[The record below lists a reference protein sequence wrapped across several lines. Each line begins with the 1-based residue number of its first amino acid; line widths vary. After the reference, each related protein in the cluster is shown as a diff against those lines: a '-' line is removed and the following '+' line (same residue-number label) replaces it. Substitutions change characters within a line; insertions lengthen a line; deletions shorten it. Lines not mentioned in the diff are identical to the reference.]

1 MKRRQLLI
9 AAGALAATRWPVL
22 AQSPVAMPRIGL
34 LWIESGADSKILTA
48 FREGLSAQGY
58 SDGKNI
64 RIEKQFLVD
73 RYDRLAGSADSQ
85 VKSKVDVVVCYGATA
100 TLAASKATSTIPIV
114 TVMGSD
120 PVQLGVVASLSKPGG
135 NVTGVTYLSAA
146 LHGKRL
152 EILKEVVPRIR
163 RVGIVFNPESA
174 TEVKSFLD
182 WEAAARTLNME
193 AQRIEIR
200 VQSDIDPVISEV
212 SRQIVDALAV
222 GASTMFVA
230 NRKQIVTAV
239 AKTRLPAIYASAE
252 DANAG
257 GLMSYGPNVPDGFRR
272 AAGQVAKILKGAK
285 PADLPFEQPTRFQL
299 TVNLKTAKEIGV
311 AFPQSILLRA
321 DQVIETE

>member
-1 MKRRQLLI
+1 
-9 AAGALAATRWPVL
+9 
-22 AQSPVAMPRIGL
+22 MPRVGL

-58 SDGKNI
+58 TDGKNI

-73 RYDRLAGSADSQ
+73 RYDRLAGSADSL

-100 TLAASKATSTIPIV
+100 TLAASKATSSIPIV
-114 TVMGSD
+114 MVTGSD
-120 PVQLGVVASLSKPGG
+120 PVKLGVVASFSRPGG
-135 NVTGVTYLSAA
+135 NVTGVTFLSAE

-163 RVGIVFNPESA
+163 RVGVVFNPESA
-174 TEVKSFLD
+174 TEVKSFLE

-193 AQRIEIR
+193 AQRVEIR
-200 VQSDIDPVISEV
+200 LQGDIDRVISDA
-212 SRQIVDALAV
+212 SRQRLDALTVA
-222 GASTMFVA
+222 ASTMFVA
-230 NRKQIVTAV
+230 NRKQILTAV
-239 AKTRLPAIYASAE
+239 AKTRLPAIYGSAE
-252 DANAG
+252 DVGAG

-272 AAGQVAKILKGAK
+272 AAGYVAKILKGAK

-299 TVNLKTAKEIGV
+299 TVNLKTAKGIGI

-321 DQVIETE
+321 DQVIKTE

>member
-9 AAGALAATRWPVL
+9 AAGALAATRLPVL

-58 SDGKNI
+58 TDGKNI

-73 RYDRLAGSADSQ
+73 RYDRLAGSADSL

-100 TLAASKATSTIPIV
+100 ALAASKATSTIPIV
-114 TVMGSD
+114 MVTGSD
-120 PVQLGVVASLSKPGG
+120 PVKLGVVASFSRPGG
-135 NVTGVTYLSAA
+135 NVTGVTFLSAE

-163 RVGIVFNPESA
+163 RVGVVFNPESA
-174 TEVKSFLD
+174 TEVKSFHE

-193 AQRIEIR
+193 AQRVEIR
-200 VQSDIDPVISEV
+200 LQGDIDRVISDA
-212 SRQIVDALAV
+212 SRQRLDALTVA
-222 GASTMFVA
+222 ASTMFVA
-230 NRKQIVTAV
+230 NRKQILTAV
-239 AKTRLPAIYASAE
+239 AKTRLPAIYGSAE
-252 DANAG
+252 DAAAG

-272 AAGQVAKILKGAK
+272 AAGYVAKILKGAK

-299 TVNLKTAKEIGV
+299 TVNLKTAKEIGI

-321 DQVIETE
+321 DQVIEAE

>member
-48 FREGLSAQGY
+48 FREGLTAQGY

-73 RYDRLAGSADSQ
+73 RYDRLAGSADSL

-152 EILKEVVPRIR
+152 EILKEVVPRTR

-182 WEAAARTLNME
+182 WEAAARTLNLE
-193 AQRIEIR
+193 AQRVEIR
-200 VQSDIDPVISEV
+200 LQGDIDRVISDAP
-212 SRQIVDALAV
+212 RQRLDALTVA
-222 GASTMFVA
+222 ASTMFVA

-272 AAGQVAKILKGAK
+272 AAGYVAKILKGTK

-299 TVNLKTAKEIGV
+299 TVNLKTAKKMGI

>member
-9 AAGALAATRWPVL
+9 AAGALATARLPVL
-22 AQSPVAMPRIGL
+22 AQSPVAMPRVGL

-58 SDGKNI
+58 TDGKNI

-73 RYDRLAGSADSQ
+73 RYDRLAGSADSL
-85 VKSKVDVVVCYGATA
+85 VKSKVEVVVCYGATA

-114 TVMGSD
+114 MVTGSD
-120 PVQLGVVASLSKPGG
+120 PVKLGVVASFSRPGG
-135 NVTGVTYLSAA
+135 NVTGVTFLSAE

-163 RVGIVFNPESA
+163 RVGVVFNPESA
-174 TEVKSFLD
+174 TEVKSFLE

-193 AQRIEIR
+193 AQRVEIR
-200 VQSDIDPVISEV
+200 LQGDIDRVISDAP
-212 SRQIVDALAV
+212 RQRLDALTVA
-222 GASTMFVA
+222 ASTMFVA
-230 NRKQIVTAV
+230 NRKQILTAV
-239 AKTRLPAIYASAE
+239 ATTRLPAIYGSAE
-252 DANAG
+252 DAAAG

-272 AAGQVAKILKGAK
+272 AAGYVAKILKGAK

-299 TVNLKTAKEIGV
+299 TVNLKTAKEIGIV
-311 AFPQSILLRA
+311 FPQSILLRA
-321 DQVIETE
+321 DQVIETQ

>member
-1 MKRRQLLI
+1 
-9 AAGALAATRWPVL
+9 
-22 AQSPVAMPRIGL
+22 MPRVGL

-58 SDGKNI
+58 TDGKNI

-73 RYDRLAGSADSQ
+73 RYDRLAGSADSL

-114 TVMGSD
+114 MVTGSD
-120 PVQLGVVASLSKPGG
+120 PVKLGVVASFSRPGG
-135 NVTGVTYLSAA
+135 NVTGVTFLSAE

-163 RVGIVFNPESA
+163 RVGVVFNPESA
-174 TEVKSFLD
+174 TEVKSFLE

-193 AQRIEIR
+193 AQRVEIR
-200 VQSDIDPVISEV
+200 LQGDIDRVISDAP
-212 SRQIVDALAV
+212 RKRLDALTVA
-222 GASTMFVA
+222 ASTMFVA
-230 NRKQIVTAV
+230 NRKQILTAV
-239 AKTRLPAIYASAE
+239 AKTRLPAIYGSAE
-252 DANAG
+252 DADAG

-272 AAGQVAKILKGAK
+272 AAGYVAKILKGAK

-299 TVNLKTAKEIGV
+299 TVNLKTAKGIGI

-321 DQVIETE
+321 DQVIKTE